1 MYTRI
6 LIATDG
12 SDLAKRGLD
21 HGLALAKTLKAKVFV
36 LTVTEP
42 WSRVGLEDLSAQT
55 GGIDAAADY
64 AATLEKQAREVLA
77 AAGKQASEFGVDVEP
92 LLLRD
97 RHAGEGILEAA
108 EEHDINLIVMAS
120 HGSRGMARLL
130 LGSETL
136 EVITRGKVPVL
147 VIK

>member
-77 AAGKQASEFGVDVEP
+77 VAGKQASEFGVDVEP

-97 RHAGEGILEAA
+97 RHAGEGIRQLKGRPTASGIAFHHGEEATRRHKNVKRR
-108 EEHDINLIVMAS
+108 E
-120 HGSRGMARLL
+120 RGNF
-130 LGSETL
+130 S
-136 EVITRGKVPVL
+136 
-147 VIK
+147 